1 METNFSPKRIAVL
14 GHPKLVDAL
23 TEAKAIS
30 EYISAKEFVTKHGS
44 LNDEKIRKQIHNGE
58 FDVVIAVGGDGTMLR
73 ASHLCAPH
81 GIPVLGVYKGRLGFL
96 FQVFDG
102 GWKNMVDQLLTE
114 EGWVESRMMLGA
126 ELSRSGEV
134 IGSWSALNDVVVSR
148 GHILRPIHV
157 EATVDGQYLTKYIC
171 DGLIAS
177 TATGS
182 TAYALAAGGPVLP
195 PELRNILLIPIA
207 PHLSVDRAVILSEG
221 STVTMTVLSD
231 NTVMSIDGQIPVNLT
246 EDDMVLVHS
255 GKFSAKFV
263 RFGDPGYFY
272 RNLTAHM
279 SQNTMTGLPR

>member
-1 METNFSPKRIAVL
+1 M